1 MSSSTRTLH
10 AHNTNHSDIISLE
23 GLIYNLFVNCLLKT
37 QVFDINLSL
46 WMLSQELVNF
56 FLKVFLAFRSIFT
69 DSDILNVRGI
79 GEMISFWWFP
89 LVLQVADSYIDQVA
103 RRVQASVS
111 NTDLLIDCHQ
121 SFRSWLQELLWALA
135 KLVGYL
141 ACLAVVNCW
150 HNRNFGSSNIDFAN
164 IIGLASA
171 LGMEDS
177 VTKLNK
183 CPISVFS
190 YVENA
195 YREFKKVRIF

>member
-79 GEMISFWWFP
+79 GEMISF
-89 LVLQVADSYIDQVA
+89 
-103 RRVQASVS
+103 
-111 NTDLLIDCHQ
+111 
-121 SFRSWLQELLWALA
+121 
-135 KLVGYL
+135 
-141 ACLAVVNCW
+141 
-150 HNRNFGSSNIDFAN
+150 
-164 IIGLASA
+164 
-171 LGMEDS
+171 
-177 VTKLNK
+177 
-183 CPISVFS
+183 
-190 YVENA
+190 
-195 YREFKKVRIF
+195 